1 MGCLLRKQRIVQRL
15 RNAHLHVYTRECH
28 GAHAKFRESVQ
39 EISSSGNTLEKIMA
53 IYILLREL
61 NTMAISSFNRSF
73 DMQVN

>member
-15 RNAHLHVYTRECH
+15 RNAHLHVYTRECR